1 MTLTHSYL
9 VPWRAMYIHTAPY
22 CSPVPPGPPVIE
34 WPGLD
39 EGQVRAGQ
47 NLELSCTA
55 RGGNPLATLQWLKV
69 RAGAAWRWGE
79 RWGPGAGPE
88 LAQACPCLQNGQP
101 VSTAWG
107 TEHAQAVA
115 RSLLVMLVR
124 PEDHGARLSCEAYNS
139 VSSGIQE
146 RGVTLQVT
154 CESWCQLPICHQ
166 SVPQGTIC
174 LCPQTMPVGCQSPH
188 HLSPVSCLG

>member
-1 MTLTHSYL
+1 MDSPGPLSDS
-9 VPWRAMYIHTAPY
+9 

-47 NLELSCTA
+47 SLELLCTA

-69 RAGAAWRWGE
+69 RAEAAWRWGE
-79 RWGPGAGPE
+79 GWGPGAGSK

-115 RSLLVMLVR
+115 RSLLVMIVR

-154 CESWCQLPICHQ
+154 CESWCQLPICCQ
-166 SVPQGTIC
+166 SMPQGTIC
-174 LCPQTMPVGCQSPH
+174 LCPQTMPVGCQRPH
-188 HLSPVSCLG
+188 HLSPVSCLSGLICELSSPA